1 LAEKY
6 HLQKKVKFKI
16 MVNFQQNTQ
25 LLCTFSDIKYY
36 NKTINDIISTYNIL
50 DNKIYVLQNIK
61 TDEVYLT
68 YNAYKNLNNSMYK
81 TISVHRKKQS
91 NTLYTINSINE
102 IIKFE
107 NNGILD
113 SNYIINWNEYTNCI
127 LLTNNEGLRILHTKL
142 LKIFYANS

>member
-1 LAEKY
+1 
-6 HLQKKVKFKI
+6 